1 MRVAKFFHM
10 NLPQLVLVGNGLDT
24 IHVARLFRP
33 GPLGIAEEVEVVAI
47 PHVGTKF
54 QVSIAQ
60 LELAVALPIQV
71 PFPLRPEALPDRELW
86 ISVYQTSMVFMASGT
101 LLRIACSTCSE
112 DWTRAN
118 TPFITHRC
126 VAASA

>member
-47 PHVGTKF
+47 PHVETKF
-54 QVSIAQ
+54 
-60 LELAVALPIQV
+60 
-71 PFPLRPEALPDRELW
+71 
-86 ISVYQTSMVFMASGT
+86 
-101 LLRIACSTCSE
+101 
-112 DWTRAN
+112 
-118 TPFITHRC
+118 
-126 VAASA
+126 